1 MTGAVTVGNRPTS
14 DGRMKLEHGR
24 LTHAAQ
30 TDPSLVELVVS
41 SNQSVVE
48 GLLAGL
54 IQGLSC
60 QIGSSHYRWLMDMSA
75 VYIDY

>member
-1 MTGAVTVGNRPTS
+1 MGNRPTS

-30 TDPSLVELVVS
+30 TDPSLVELVAS
-41 SNQSVVE
+41 TNQSVVE

-60 QIGSSHYRWLMDMSA
+60 QFGASYYKRAAAMSA
-75 VYIDY
+75 VYTDY